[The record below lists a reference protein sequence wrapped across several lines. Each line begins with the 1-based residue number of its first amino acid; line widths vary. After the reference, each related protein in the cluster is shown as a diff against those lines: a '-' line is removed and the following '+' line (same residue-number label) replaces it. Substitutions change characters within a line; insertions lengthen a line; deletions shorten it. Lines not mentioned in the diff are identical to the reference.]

1 MLTLHIILPYD
12 MIKKKRRDTN
22 HNREKIIKEL
32 KRNQSIVLVTKSSNH
47 NKILLQF
54 CKKVAK
60 QFKNIIF
67 VTITKPFNKIRAELE
82 IAGVDTSNYV
92 FIDCISSRYN
102 VEVKDSKNCVYVG
115 SPEMLTDVSAA
126 ISRALQNQNALLLL
140 DDVSSLAIYN
150 ENTNVLKFLQGTIIR
165 LQKQNAKGIFLML
178 DDNKKE
184 DMIKDLSLFT
194 DKIIRS

>member
-1 MLTLHIILPYD
+1 
-12 MIKKKRRDTN
+12 
-22 HNREKIIKEL
+22 
-32 KRNQSIVLVTKSSNH
+32 
-47 NKILLQF
+47 
-54 CKKVAK
+54 
-60 QFKNIIF
+60 
-67 VTITKPFNKIRAELE
+67 
-82 IAGVDTSNYV
+82 
-92 FIDCISSRYN
+92 
-102 VEVKDSKNCVYVG
+102 
-115 SPEMLTDVSAA
+115 MLTDVSAA